1 MLFSQLKNVAAENN
15 IELNP
20 KTIHIDF
27 EKDVIKAIQL
37 HFPNAK
43 IIGCHF
49 HFTNA
54 IYKQVVELGLITVFR
69 ENKKFKLWICS
80 LMCFPFL
87 MLGDI
92 DDTFEAMLNLRSQ
105 MELEEVDDRKLD
117 QFIDY
122 FRRTWLNDK
131 CHFSRKI
138 WNLYGEKSSRT
149 NNICES
155 YNHQINGKII
165 SSNSNIY
172 KVITVVQKAESLA
185 STSYERVNV
194 GQEKK
199 PKTAQQ
205 VKDAK
210 IETLKV
216 KYRHCEITVLN
227 YLKEISA
234 FIKEWDE

>member
-1 MLFSQLKNVAAENN
+1 
-15 IELNP
+15 
-20 KTIHIDF
+20 
-27 EKDVIKAIQL
+27 
-37 HFPNAK
+37 
-43 IIGCHF
+43 
-49 HFTNA
+49 
-54 IYKQVVELGLITVFR
+54 
-69 ENKKFKLWICS
+69 
-80 LMCFPFL
+80 
-87 MLGDI
+87 
-92 DDTFEAMLNLRSQ
+92 

-165 SSNSNIY
+165 SSKSNIY

-205 VKDAK
+205 DKDAK